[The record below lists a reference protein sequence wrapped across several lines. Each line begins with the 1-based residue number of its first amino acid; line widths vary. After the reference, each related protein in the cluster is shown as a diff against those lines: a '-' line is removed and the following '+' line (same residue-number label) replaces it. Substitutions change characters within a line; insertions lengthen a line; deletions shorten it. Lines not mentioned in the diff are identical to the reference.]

1 MPHSLF
7 HRLYLN
13 LRAVLLMAAVALQ
26 LPLFAGAESSEAQ
39 WASPSGEAAALASGQ
54 GQHATSAHAEASAV
68 LDINKVAKTPE
79 QWAKKLGTSGQ
90 FVVPELS
97 VRQRD
102 PFGHEHGQITPIEA
116 NFLVEAT
123 PYVTYAAW
131 GVVFLVLLGTLA
143 AAWSMGRMRQEDG
156 SIRRSLTLGSKQ
168 TLAFG
173 GLTTLLV
180 VIGALA
186 VTAMQSSTR
195 TNQHLAFTAHN
206 VAMVEEIERDLLHL
220 ELAAEDFLLTQV
232 DEDLVIFS
240 NCAAR
245 MFDRLQHAEKE
256 LLKADERE
264 AATLLK
270 EHFLEYESKF
280 LTIVEK
286 VDRFNGIIDTQLVP
300 TGEYLNDLMLA
311 TLETAHADRNHRLVL
326 EAAEA
331 LDHLAL
337 ARIHTQI
344 YLRNGNEAEA
354 DIARH
359 ELQLGAKL
367 LALMSQDVRGDLQK
381 AWMSQAEQGYRFYAE
396 EFQIAVSLLLEREA
410 MVENVLHKLGKKI
423 DQEGLALIEELH
435 HDQAVLLE
443 EADRNAASMMN
454 LVSGVAGTAVVFAVV
469 VSLFLI
475 RSLVGSTRRVLKVLA
490 AVAQGDLTQEP
501 IAMKA
506 SDEMGELAR
515 ATDQMAGSLKEIIRD
530 VTFSAQEVAMASG
543 EIAESSDEIAQ
554 GMNEQTTQ
562 VQQVSAA
569 VEQMSCSVTEV
580 ARKSTDAAASADK
593 SGNAAREG
601 GEIVRDTIDGMQA
614 ISEAVSASASSV
626 QELGKRGE
634 QIGEIIATIN
644 DIADQTNLLAL
655 NAAIEAAR
663 AGEHGR
669 GFAVVADEVRKL
681 ADRTT
686 QATDEI
692 GNSIQEI
699 QTETTEAVGRMNA
712 GTEQVTH
719 GVAKASA
726 AGESLSEI
734 VSSAQDVAEMI
745 QSIASAADQQS
756 TASDDVARSIET
768 ISAVSQRTSERGQQ
782 AAQTAALLSQKAEAL
797 QTVCRR
803 FKL

>member
-1 MPHSLF
+1 M
-7 HRLYLN
+7 
-13 LRAVLLMAAVALQ
+13 
-26 LPLFAGAESSEAQ
+26 
-39 WASPSGEAAALASGQ
+39 
-54 GQHATSAHAEASAV
+54 
-68 LDINKVAKTPE
+68 
-79 QWAKKLGTSGQ
+79 
-90 FVVPELS
+90 
-97 VRQRD
+97 
-102 PFGHEHGQITPIEA
+102 
-116 NFLVEAT
+116 
-123 PYVTYAAW
+123 
-131 GVVFLVLLGTLA
+131 
-143 AAWSMGRMRQEDG
+143 
-156 SIRRSLTLGSKQ
+156 
-168 TLAFG
+168 
-173 GLTTLLV
+173 
-180 VIGALA
+180 
-186 VTAMQSSTR
+186 
-195 TNQHLAFTAHN
+195 
-206 VAMVEEIERDLLHL
+206 
-220 ELAAEDFLLTQV
+220 AAEDFLLTQV

-240 NCAAR
+240 DCAAR
-245 MFDRLQHAEKE
+245 MLDRLQHAEKE
-256 LLKADERE
+256 LLKASERE

-270 EHFLEYESKF
+270 EHFLKYETKF

-286 VDRFNGIIDTQLVP
+286 VDRFNGIVDSQLVP

-311 TLETAHADRNHRLVL
+311 ILETAHADRNDRLVL
-326 EAAEA
+326 ESAEA

-344 YLRNGNEAEA
+344 YLRTGNEAEA
-354 DIARH
+354 EIARH
-359 ELQLGAKL
+359 ELELGAKL
-367 LALMSQDVRGDLQK
+367 LALMGRDVRGDLQR

-396 EFQIAVSLLLEREA
+396 EFQLAVSLLHEREA

-423 DQEGLALIEELH
+423 DQEGLALIDELH
-435 HDQAVLLE
+435 HDQEVLLQ
-443 EADRNAASMMN
+443 EADQNAASMMN
-454 LVSGVAGTAVVFAVV
+454 LVSGVAGAAVVFAVV
-469 VSLFLI
+469 VSLLLI
-475 RSLVGSTRRVLKVLA
+475 RSLVGSTRRVLNVLA

-543 EIAESSDEIAQ
+543 EIADSSDQIAQ

-580 ARKSTDAAASADK
+580 ARKSTDAATSADK

-601 GEIVRDTIDGMQA
+601 GEIVRDTIDGMHA
-614 ISEAVSASASSV
+614 ISEAVSASAMSV

-692 GNSIQEI
+692 GTSIQEI

-726 AGESLSEI
+726 AGDSLGEI
-734 VSSAQDVAEMI
+734 VSAAQDVAEMI
-745 QSIASAADQQS
+745 QSIASAADEQS

-797 QTVCRR
+797 QLMCRR